1 MGLLF
6 GLWIVAI
13 VIVMGV
19 FALGDIAGL
28 LLPMLAIFLLVFPIT
43 SHIHQSERM
52 DEIEKQ
58 LDRMEQKLDQL
69 LEKTSGE

>member
-6 GLWIVAI
+6 GLWILAI

-28 LLPMLAIFLLVFPIT
+28 LLPMLAIFLLVFPIA

-69 LEKTSGE
+69 LEKR